1 MNWLIFIALF
11 LNIIYR
17 VYNLKEIHKK
27 KYENG
32 YQNYTEELAEHIIKF
47 QYSLIFFV
55 MFVLFVSYL
64 PIALMVNILLC
75 IIIIATERNYLRS
88 NGLRP
93 ISFNTLASL
102 FFLIMSTFSL
112 F

>member
-17 VYNLKEIHKK
+17 VYNLIEIYKL
-27 KYENG
+27 KYKNG

-64 PIALMVNILLC
+64 PIALMVNILLS
-75 IIIIATERNYLRS
+75 IFLITIERSYLKS
-88 NGLRP
+88 NELRP
-93 ISFNTLASL
+93 ISFNTLVSVL
-102 FFLIMSTFSL
+102 FLIMSIFSL